1 MNKKELVA
9 SVAQK
14 KGISLKEAEV
24 ALDGVL
30 EAITDA
36 LHQGESVLLVGFGTF
51 AVKERAARTV
61 YNPVTKKKMQY
72 PAKRVVRFKAGTKL
86 EIVTGK

>member
-9 SVAQK
+9 AVAQK

-30 EAITDA
+30 ESITEA
-36 LHQGESVLLVGFGTF
+36 LHREESVTLIGFGSF
-51 AVKERAARTV
+51 SVKKRAARTG
-61 YNPVTKKKMQY
+61 YNPSVKEKVLI
-72 PAKRVVRFKAGTKL
+72 PAKRVVRFKAGAKL
-86 EIVTGK
+86 EIDKK

>member
-51 AVKERAARTV
+51 AVSVQHVRCITRS
-61 YNPVTKKKMQY
+61 Q
-72 PAKRVVRFKAGTKL
+72 KRKCSIRQNGW
-86 EIVTGK
+86 

>member
-36 LHQGESVLLVGFGTF
+36 LHQGESVLFD
-51 AVKERAARTV
+51 
-61 YNPVTKKKMQY
+61 KK
-72 PAKRVVRFKAGTKL
+72 AI
-86 EIVTGK
+86 E